1 MPLTPEQVR
10 HVASLA
16 RLALSPEEEER
27 YRHQL
32 SAILEA
38 MEELKGL
45 DTAQVEATS
54 HATFSDAPVVREDTP
69 RPSLDERAAL
79 GNAPA
84 KSGTSFAVPKII
96 E

>member
-1 MPLTPEQVR
+1 MALTPDQVR
-10 HVASLA
+10 HVAQLA

-32 SAILEA
+32 SAILGA
-38 MEELKGL
+38 MEELKQL
-45 DTAQVEATS
+45 DTASVEATS
-54 HATFSDAPVVREDTP
+54 HATFSDAPVVRGDEP
-69 RPSLDERAAL
+69 RPSLDEKAAL

-84 KSGTSFAVPKII
+84 RSGTSFAVPKII